1 MRRYNAV
8 APDWNLKLY
17 IIAHLRILPSNAV
30 APDWNLKE
38 FNQWNRKI
46 YKANAVAPDWNLK
59 SIMPS
64 ACKPYR

>member
-30 APDWNLKE
+30 APDWNLKSIVTSSVASGE
-38 FNQWNRKI
+38 D
-46 YKANAVAPDWNLK
+46 NAVAPDWNLK
-59 SIMPS
+59 DRDSL
-64 ACKPYR
+64 YRI